1 MRELGIV
8 TEPTSATP
16 WYTCG
21 FSEAMLRL
29 LSGHTV
35 HSHAAHLLPYLQPGQ
50 RVLDFGCG
58 PGTISVGLAKAIE
71 PGELHGV
78 DVKQAQIDLARSVAT
93 AGGHTNATFHVGDV
107 TDLPFDDDYFDIAH
121 GHSILTYVP
130 DTQAVLAEVLRVLK
144 PGGLISVREGII
156 GSSFVAP
163 HFEVLGDAWIT
174 FAELITA
181 DDGHPHIGRDLKR
194 HLFEAG
200 FTDLRPTA
208 SFTSH
213 TTAEEVAFFWAV
225 IRDWFLSPDVREA
238 ATEYGVISH
247 RHLDNVENAFDRWSR
262 HPGAFSAFAYGECL
276 AHKPLD

>member
-1 MRELGIV
+1 
-8 TEPTSATP
+8 
-16 WYTCG
+16 
-21 FSEAMLRL
+21 MLRL
-29 LSGHTV
+29 LRRHTAY
-35 HSHAAHLLPYLQPGQ
+35 SHAAHLLPHLQPGQ

-78 DVKQAQIDLARSVAT
+78 DLKQEQINLARSVAD
-93 AGGHTNATFHVGDV
+93 AGGHSNATFHVGDV

-130 DTQAVLAEVLRVLK
+130 DTQAVLTEVKRVLK

-163 HFEVLGDAWIT
+163 DFELLGDAWVM

-194 HLFEAG
+194 HLLEAG

-213 TTAEEVAFFWAV
+213 TTAEEVAGFWAV
-225 IRDWFLSPDVREA
+225 IRDWFLSPAVREA

-247 RHLDNVENAFDRWSR
+247 QHLDNVEHAFDEWSR

-276 AHKPLD
+276 GHKPQS

>member
-1 MRELGIV
+1 
-8 TEPTSATP
+8 
-16 WYTCG
+16 
-21 FSEAMLRL
+21 MLRL
-29 LSGHTV
+29 LKGHTV

-71 PGELHGV
+71 PGELHGI
-78 DVKQAQIDLARSVAT
+78 DIKHAQIDLARSVAD
-93 AGGHTNATFHVGDV
+93 AGGHTNATFRVGDV
-107 TDLPFDDDYFDIAH
+107 TDLPFDDDYFDLAH

-130 DTQAVLAEVLRVLK
+130 DTQAVLAEVKRVLK

-163 HFEVLGDAWIT
+163 DFELLGDAWIT

-194 HLFEAG
+194 HLLEAG
-200 FTDLRPTA
+200 FTDLKPTA

-225 IRDWFLSPDVREA
+225 IRDWFLSSAVREA

-247 RHLDNVENAFDRWSR
+247 RHLDNVVHAFDQWSR

-276 AHKPLD
+276 AYKPRS

>member
-1 MRELGIV
+1 M

-29 LSGHTV
+29 LKGHTV
-35 HSHAAHLLPYLQPGQ
+35 NSHAAHLLPHLKPGQ

-58 PGTISVGLAKAIE
+58 PGTISVGLARAIE

-78 DVKQAQIDLARSVAT
+78 DIKQAQIDLARSVAD
-93 AGGHTNATFHVGDV
+93 AGGHGNATFHVGDV
-107 TDLPFDDDYFDIAH
+107 TDLPFEDDYFDIAH

-130 DTQAVLAEVLRVLK
+130 DTQAVLAEVKRVLK
-144 PGGLISVREGII
+144 PGGLASVREGII

-163 HFEVLGDAWIT
+163 DFEVLGDAWGM

-181 DDGHPHIGRDLKR
+181 DDGHPHMGR
-194 HLFEAG
+194 HLKLHLLEAG
-200 FTDLRPTA
+200 FSDLRPTA

-225 IRDWFLSPDVREA
+225 IRDWFLSPAVREA
-238 ATEYGVISH
+238 AMEYGVISAQ
-247 RHLDNVENAFDRWSR
+247 HLDNLERGFDRWSR

-276 AHKPLD
+276 GTKPQE

>member
-1 MRELGIV
+1 M
-8 TEPTSATP
+8 TEPAPTTP

-29 LSGHTV
+29 LKEHTV

-50 RVLDFGCG
+50 RLLDFGCG
-58 PGTISVGLAKAIE
+58 PGTISVGLAEAIE
-71 PGELHGV
+71 PGEMHGV
-78 DVKQAQIDLARSVAT
+78 DLQRSQIDLARSVAN
-93 AGGHTNATFHVGDV
+93 AGGHRNATFHVGDV
-107 TDLPFDDDYFDIAH
+107 TDLPFEDDHFDLAH

-130 DTQAVLAEVLRVLK
+130 DTRAVLAEVKRVLR
-144 PGGLISVREGII
+144 PGGLVSVREGII

-163 HFEVLGDAWIT
+163 DFEILGDAWVT

-181 DDGHPHIGRDLKR
+181 DDGHPHMGRDLKR
-194 HLFEAG
+194 HLLEAG

-213 TTAEEVAFFWAV
+213 TTADEVASFWAV
-225 IRDWFLSPDVREA
+225 IRDWFLSPEVRDA
-238 ATEYGVISH
+238 ATEYGVVSRSH
-247 RHLDNVENAFDRWSR
+247 LQNLERAFTRWST

-276 AHKPLD
+276 ARKPQR

>member
-1 MRELGIV
+1 M
-8 TEPTSATP
+8 TEPTDATP

-29 LSGHTV
+29 LKGHTV
-35 HSHAAHLLPYLQPGQ
+35 HSHAAHLLPHLQPGQ

-58 PGTISVGLAKAIE
+58 PGTISVGIARAVQ

-78 DVKQAQIDLARSVAT
+78 DMKQAQIDLARSVAE
-93 AGGHTNATFHVGDV
+93 AGGQGNATFHVGDV
-107 TDLPFDDDYFDIAH
+107 TDLPFDADYFDIAH

-130 DTQAVLAEVLRVLK
+130 NTRAVLAEVKRVLK

-163 HFEVLGDAWIT
+163 DFEILGDAWVT

-194 HLFEAG
+194 HLLEAG

-208 SFTSH
+208 SYTSH
-213 TTAEEVAFFWAV
+213 TTPEEVAFFWAV
-225 IRDWFLSPDVREA
+225 IRDWFLSPAVRQA
-238 ATEYGVISH
+238 ATEYGVVSH
-247 RHLDNVENAFDRWSR
+247 RHLDNLERAFERWGN

-276 AHKPLD
+276 GSKPSR

>member
-1 MRELGIV
+1 MA
-8 TEPTSATP
+8 EPTLATP
-16 WYTCG
+16 LYTCG

-29 LSGHTV
+29 LRGHTV
-35 HSHAAHLLPYLQPGQ
+35 HSHAAHLVPYLQPGQ

-58 PGTISVGLAKAIE
+58 PGTISVGIARAIE
-71 PGELHGV
+71 PGELHGI
-78 DVKQAQIDLARSVAT
+78 DIKQAQIDLARSVAD

-107 TDLPFDDDYFDIAH
+107 TDLPFDDDYFDLAH

-130 DTQAVLAEVLRVLK
+130 DTEAVLAEVMRVLR
-144 PGGLISVREGII
+144 PDGLISVREGII

-163 HFEVLGDAWIT
+163 DFELLGDAWIT

-194 HLFEAG
+194 HLLEAG

-225 IRDWFLSPDVREA
+225 IRDWFLSSPVREA

-247 RHLDNVENAFDRWSR
+247 RHLDNVERAFDQWSR

-276 AHKPLD
+276 ASKPGR